1 MNAQDKS
8 VLRDLRNERV
18 LLWLLAV
25 VAFLTR
31 AVYIYGDG
39 MPEPDS
45 VMVAAGVALGATGQ
59 MPFSETFLYG
69 KQLNPGIFLCMRA
82 AYHVLWS
89 DPRHIASLL
98 NWIGAV
104 FATLSL
110 LPLYSLYRVHL
121 RAHTALLACAIW
133 AFTPLVWEAHTYFH
147 PMIPATFFLMLAI
160 DCGRRSVSG
169 PAIRWGYAVASCLLA
184 AAALSTRTEVGFALP
199 AVAALA
205 LIGQHRKR
213 SLALLLACLVVSG
226 AVYALI
232 IQATAGEMAT
242 GSRSIGHFWDRY
254 RQLYGMSFS
263 LRGIPRSAAWAAM
276 GLGLGTL
283 LACLAGLWRRPRQKA
298 LLLAGLIAAAPS
310 LIFWLPFI
318 VPELRHYYL
327 SSIGLA
333 WLLGLGLLAGLRR
346 QHATVVALIVIA
358 LNLGLPEIAYRQYN
372 RIHPATAKTPHGT
385 FFFAHELAT
394 RNLDRLIAL
403 RNSALGCGRLE
414 NGKSGSITLCRW
426 DVYTN
431 LIYGIASQGTNVGI
445 LRRDLLVPEVGFAH
459 YTSEHNEMQLISYLY
474 MEDVGVRA
482 AVEETMVNA
491 WRAGNCVFVPRTVAP
506 FESLAGMTRVIV
518 Y

>member
-1 MNAQDKS
+1 
-8 VLRDLRNERV
+8 V

-25 VAFLTR
+25 AVFLTR

-45 VMVAAGVALGATGQ
+45 VMVAAGVALGATGH
-59 MPFSETFLYG
+59 MPFSGTFLYG

-82 AYHVLWS
+82 VYHVLWS
-89 DPRHIASLL
+89 DPRHLAWLL
-98 NWIGAV
+98 NWICVA
-104 FATLSL
+104 FATLTL

-121 RAHTALLACAIW
+121 RARAALLACAIW

-169 PAIRWGYAVASCLLA
+169 PRMRWGYAVVSCLLA
-184 AAALSTRTEVGFALP
+184 SAALSTRTEIGFALP
-199 AVAALA
+199 AVTALA
-205 LIGQHRKR
+205 LIGQHRQR
-213 SLALLLACLVVSG
+213 SLVMLLACLVVSG
-226 AVYALI
+226 AVYAVI
-232 IQATAGEMAT
+232 IHATAGEMAT
-242 GSRSIGHFWDRY
+242 GSKSIGHFWDRY

-283 LACLAGLWRRPRQKA
+283 LACLAAFVRRPRQKA

-333 WLLGLGLLAGLRR
+333 WLLGLGLLARLGRK
-346 QHATVVALIVIA
+346 HATVVAAIVMA

-372 RIHPATAKTPHGT
+372 RTHPTTTKTPHGT
-385 FFFAHELAT
+385 FFFAHEFAT
-394 RNLDRLIAL
+394 RDVDRLIEL

-426 DVYTN
+426 DVYAN
-431 LIYGIASQGTNVGI
+431 MIYGIASQGTNVDI
-445 LRRDLLVPEVGFAH
+445 RRRDLLVPEVGFAH
-459 YTSEHNEMQLISYLY
+459 YTSDNTEVQLISYLY
-474 MEDVGVRA
+474 MDDARVRA
-482 AVEETMVNA
+482 AVEETMMNA
-491 WRAGNCVFVPRTVAP
+491 WRAGNCVWVPRTVAP
-506 FESLAGMTRVIV
+506 FDSLAGLMRVVV